1 MTITPPLPP
10 FTYPVS
16 WGPDMSPTHQAVWN
30 VKVALAYFLIGLG
43 SMISVVSSVDDAK
56 IAIPTSGGEQMS
68 IKEISKFKLGI
79 GLTSLVSLIL
89 GLVFLVLDA
98 GKPAT
103 AWEIFTYG
111 LEYGRWES
119 WMFLGTIFLS
129 VLLLLVLIYD
139 GIWLGSFVKIFSR
152 INSWYIVK
160 TKMFSIRYVLIAL
173 IIIFGILSASY
184 GGVLFSQTNIGLW
197 RNPIIVLLFPVSGLS
212 SAAAFGLTL
221 TLLIKDKSVRDYNLL
236 LWSKIDLFA
245 EISEAVLIVLF
256 LYIGVLSSYASTSVY
271 EVLFGRYSVYFWV
284 LVVTIGLTIPM
295 LLEILLHRLS
305 PAMYKYIVVII
316 TILVIV
322 GAVALRYYVVIAS
335 AYFYPPLSPFTPTQL
350 QFPWGTCWGE

>member
-1 MTITPPLPP
+1 MTLTPPLPP

-16 WGPDMSPTHQAVWN
+16 WGPDMSPAHQAVWN

-43 SMISVVSSVDDAK
+43 SMISVVSAIGDVK
-56 IAIPTSGGEQMS
+56 IAIPATGSEAKG
-68 IKEISKFKLGI
+68 IKEISSFKLGI
-79 GLTSLVSLIL
+79 GLTSLISLAL
-89 GLVFLVLDA
+89 GLIFLVLDS
-98 GKPAT
+98 GKPTT

-129 VLLLLVLIYD
+129 VLLLLVLIYN
-139 GIWLGSFVKIFSR
+139 GIWLGNYVKVFSK
-152 INSWYIVK
+152 ISSWYVIK
-160 TKMFSIRYVLIAL
+160 SKMFSTRYVLIAL
-173 IIIFGILSASY
+173 IIVFGILSASY

-212 SAAAFGLTL
+212 SAAALGLTL

-236 LWSKIDLFA
+236 LWSKVDLYA
-245 EISEAVLIVLF
+245 EISEAILTALF
-256 LYIGVLSSYASTSVY
+256 LYIGVLSSYASISVY
-271 EVLFGRYSVYFWV
+271 EILFGRYSLYFWV

-295 LLEILLHRLS
+295 LLEILLHRLN
-305 PAMYKYIVVII
+305 PTKYKYIVPIITVLVII
-316 TILVIV
+316 